1 MNYFSLLEETMNKK
15 KNLLRHLHTLLVIA
29 IVFGALL
36 ACADIVVFVINV
48 NAGFI
53 VLATLVI
60 YFARFRKDLY
70 RRISFLM
77 QCWMNRDRSSG

>member
-1 MNYFSLLEETMNKK
+1 MNKK

-36 ACADIVVFVINV
+36 ACADIGVFLINV

-53 VLATLVI
+53 ILALLVI
-60 YFARFRKDLY
+60 YCAIFIYSYVTEKKKVLQQFVDFATEYHQIQKRL
-70 RRISFLM
+70 I
-77 QCWMNRDRSSG
+77 